1 MAYSEGIREGF
12 LEEMAL
18 ELGVRN
24 KQEFTT

>member
-18 ELGVRN
+18 ELGVTN